1 MFLRKT
7 HYNFSSLF
15 MNFNRKSIHPT
26 MRTRKPWKKN
36 KYLLKKIIFRIAFG
50 VATTQIVYLL
60 HVQGNGLFTLPNI
73 DVSHL
78 KIIIW
83 VSKSSSYYTVFW
95 SVIDQRRWQKSKIEN
110 DQRIGI
116 PSNQIQIYCVSRGHV
131 PPLKIW
137 WLDVNISLQGVNR
150 GIYPN

>member
-26 MRTRKPWKKN
+26 MRTR
-36 KYLLKKIIFRIAFG
+36 KKIIFRIAFG

-78 KIIIW
+78 QFKIIW

-137 WLDVNISLQGVNR
+137 WLDVNISLQGVNK
-150 GIYPN
+150 GISPN